1 MHLDDGEVGLV
12 TQQTLGLDTEILKNV
27 CGLTYI
33 QEQRFE
39 PILYQ
44 CDLSTKNVSWKYP
57 DDTAENKILFNDPL
71 YQQILYQTQNL
82 KREVESAHEGINLL
96 KELKV
101 VFLRDA
107 VGFWVLSI
115 KRFEIEA
122 LISRPYYSHSKY
134 HPSMMKGKRYLAGTR
149 SEPHS
154 ARNS

>member
-1 MHLDDGEVGLV
+1 M
-12 TQQTLGLDTEILKNV
+12 
-27 CGLTYI
+27 
-33 QEQRFE
+33 
-39 PILYQ
+39 
-44 CDLSTKNVSWKYP
+44 
-57 DDTAENKILFNDPL
+57 
-71 YQQILYQTQNL
+71 
-82 KREVESAHEGINLL
+82 ESAHEGINLL

-134 HPSMMKGKRYLAGTR
+134 HPSMMKGKRYVGATR

-154 ARNS
+154 ARNSQMSKR